1 MASLPA
7 RFYSLGKK
15 TLRHYRPL
23 QKRTLLCTFNTL
35 KCIFI
40 ERCFYKGIIGYYL
53 NNSLNKTRFSMPLAT
68 RLNELRKKL
77 GLSQQAMADII
88 GVHVNSWKKYENSQA
103 LPSLDALKKIATTLH
118 VSTDYLL
125 FDEHERGGIDT
136 LALQFE
142 AVSQLTEN
150 EQAVVREVLES
161 LIIRYQSRR
170 WDSVGSK
177 EQ

>member
-1 MASLPA
+1 
-7 RFYSLGKK
+7 
-15 TLRHYRPL
+15 
-23 QKRTLLCTFNTL
+23 
-35 KCIFI
+35 
-40 ERCFYKGIIGYYL
+40 
-53 NNSLNKTRFSMPLAT
+53 MPLAT

-88 GVHVNSWKKYENSQA
+88 GVHVNSWKKYENAQA